1 MYKMNEII
9 CFHQTYEEN
18 GYLSNWFE
26 SPFTIE
32 SIIFNSVEQYMMYKK
47 ATIFK
52 NHSIAKE
59 ILNTKDP
66 AIIKEL
72 GRSVSNYDDKL
83 WSGIRQII
91 VYEGLYQK
99 FSQNQDLKS
108 LLKNTNNSILAECA
122 INDLIWGIG
131 LSMTDPNRFNP
142 NKWKGMNLLGYT
154 LMMVRDNI

>member
-1 MYKMNEII
+1 MNEII

-18 GYLSNWFE
+18 GYLSNWYE

-32 SIIFNSVEQYMMYKK
+32 GINFSSVEQYMMYKK
-47 ATIFK
+47 AITFK
-52 NHSIAKE
+52 NFNIAKE

-72 GRSVSNYDDKL
+72 GRSVTNYNDKL

-99 FSQNQDLKS
+99 FSQNEELRC
-108 LLKNTNNSILAECA
+108 LLKNTKDSILAECA
-122 INDLIWGIG
+122 VNDQI
-131 LSMTDPNRFNP
+131 
-142 NKWKGMNLLGYT
+142 
-154 LMMVRDNI
+154 

>member
-1 MYKMNEII
+1 MNEII

-18 GYLSNWFE
+18 GYLSNWYE

-32 SIIFNSVEQYMMYKK
+32 GINFSSVEQYMMYKK

-52 NHSIAKE
+52 NDDIAKI
-59 ILNTKDP
+59 ILDTKDP
-66 AIIKEL
+66 ATIKEL
-72 GRSVSNYDDKL
+72 GRLVSNYDDKL

-99 FSQNQDLKS
+99 FLQNENLKS

-122 INDLIWGIG
+122 VNDLIWGIG
-131 LSMTDPNRFNP
+131 LSMTDPNRFNL

>member
-1 MYKMNEII
+1 MNEII

-18 GYLSNWFE
+18 GYLSNLYE

-32 SIIFNSVEQYMMYKK
+32 GINFSSVEQYMMYKK
-47 ATIFK
+47 AITFK
-52 NHSIAKE
+52 NFNIAKE
-59 ILNTKDP
+59 ILSTKDP
-66 AIIKEL
+66 ATIKEL
-72 GRSVSNYDDKL
+72 GRSVTNYNDKL

-99 FSQNQDLKS
+99 FSQNEELWC
-108 LLKNTNNSILAECA
+108 LLKNTKDSILAECA
-122 INDLIWGIG
+122 VNDQIWGIG

-142 NKWKGMNLLGYT
+142 NKWKGRNLLGYT